1 MITPHDFEE
10 YPWRCVWMA
19 DLDLAKGVAKKT
31 KKMRV
36 VRVTEKTKNFFAPP
50 NETWLGWE

>member
-1 MITPHDFEE
+1 MITPHDLEPL
-10 YPWRCVWMA
+10 PWRCVWFD
-19 DLDLAKGVAKKT
+19 DLDLAKGIAKKT

-36 VRVTEKTKNFFAPP
+36 VRVTENTKNFFAPP